1 VAIRSR
7 VRSHLLGDSQG
18 LVLIA
23 WVRGAEVHNRDG
35 IKLPL
40 EIAAPNRVLR
50 HPSQVFVEADW
61 T

>member
-1 VAIRSR
+1 
-7 VRSHLLGDSQG
+7 LLGDSQG

-23 WVRGAEVHNRDG
+23 WVCGAEVHNREG

-40 EIAAPNRVLR
+40 QIAAPNRVPR